1 MGDVNTKFSVLQ
13 TSANSMK
20 LMELILLFS
29 LAQAY
34 YQYAHSLY
42 DLTIFNRGD

>member
-42 DLTIFNRGD
+42 DLTIFNQGN